1 MERHISHMIELGPI
15 QDCDVLLLQAVI
27 KMTCPINLVELGY
40 LNGYST
46 KKILEVMRPDAK
58 LTSYDSTV
66 TGSNIID
73 SRFTFKNQSQTEVNE
88 QDIDFIF
95 FDASH
100 DLEINK
106 ETFNRL
112 NLSENAIIAVHDT
125 GLWNEMV
132 LDTGG
137 YWVGNGYA
145 HRPDEREFVKWL
157 KEKGYNAINFHTLKE
172 TRHGM
177 TLLQK

>member
-1 MERHISHMIELGPI
+1 MKLGPV
-15 QDCDVLLLQAVI
+15 QDEDVLLLQAVI
-27 KMTCPINLVELGY
+27 KMTCPVQIVELGY

-46 KKILEVMRPDAK
+46 KKMLDVMRNDAQ
-58 LTSYDSTV
+58 LTSYDNTIQSSPIV
-66 TGSNIID
+66 D
-73 SRFTFKNQSQTEVNE
+73 ERFTFKNKSQTECDEKN
-88 QDIDFIF
+88 IDFIF

-100 DLEINK
+100 DFEINK

-112 NLSENAIIAVHDT
+112 DFTDNAIIAVHDT
-125 GLWNEMV
+125 GLWNGMI

-137 YWVGNGYA
+137 YWIGNGYA
-145 HRPDEREFVKWL
+145 HRPGEIMFVEWL